1 MRPTLKSTLPAL
13 LGLVASAC
21 VHPPAKPAAAAAQT
35 PAPVALAPPTPMKIC
50 IACGRISSMMPGD
63 IPRWRFTVQMDNG
76 TEELV
81 FQEKTPAL
89 TVGAFVRLVGGRLEP
104 R

>member
-1 MRPTLKSTLPAL
+1 
-13 LGLVASAC
+13 
-21 VHPPAKPAAAAAQT
+21 
-35 PAPVALAPPTPMKIC
+35 
-50 IACGRISSMMPGD
+50 MMPGD
-63 IPRWRFTVQMDNG
+63 IPRWRFTVKMDNG

-89 TVGAFVRLVGGRLEP
+89 TVGAFVRMVGGRLEP

>member
-1 MRPTLKSTLPAL
+1 MRRPLDFVLTGAL
-13 LGLVASAC
+13 LLVLAAC
-21 VHPPAKPAAAAAQT
+21 AHVPAAAPAVPAAV
-35 PAPVALAPPTPMKIC
+35 PLPPPRPMTLC
-50 IACGRISSMMPGD
+50 LDCGRISAMMPGD

-76 TEELV
+76 TEALV

-89 TVGAFVRLVGGRLEP
+89 TLGAFVRLVGGRLEP